1 MVTAFVSPTRNDV
14 GVCPWNVESR
24 YRISSNNSNINKINS
39 GIRNIKRGNSNNDNA
54 KNFIGLHVVGPLLGD
69 DIIDAPSSSVQV
81 EDDRKITTTTTT
93 TTAYVKNSTHHDQ
106 RNTIKNNIMNERKN
120 Q

>member
-24 YRISSNNSNINKINS
+24 YRISNNSNINKINS